1 MQINSSN
8 NSILDKQ
15 LVLKT
20 QTSPKA
26 TQAKSHSQKINKT
39 TIDSAAQNILE
50 KTIETKNSPVYLE
63 NTLASKGTAFTE
75 EIVSIINE
83 RVQAVATLVSE
94 GVDKTAAK
102 YAVAG
107 DSARKGAIAMNN
119 FKSENDSEVLEKST
133 EETKEEKEQQET
145 ENSEEI
151 VEEQIEVTK
160 TDPSSGE
167 RVKEVKVVRKVRAAA
182 KSTSTADID
191 TKVQPVKAVKGQ
203 KVNIKV

>member
-20 QTSPKA
+20 QTSQRVE
-26 TQAKSHSQKINKT
+26 QAKSNNPKINKT

-50 KTIETKNSPVYLE
+50 KTITTENTPVYLE
-63 NTLASKGTAFTE
+63 NTMASKGTAFTK
-75 EIVSIINE
+75 EIISIIDE
-83 RVQAVATLVSE
+83 RVQAVATLVAE

-107 DSARKGAIAMNN
+107 ESARKGAAAMGN
-119 FKSENDSEVLEKST
+119 FKSEKANEVLEKST
-133 EETKEEKEQQET
+133 EKTKEEEQQET

-203 KVNIKV
+203 KVNIRV

>member
-26 TQAKSHSQKINKT
+26 TQAKSDSQKINKT

-63 NTLASKGTAFTE
+63 NTQASKGTAFTE

-83 RVQAVATLVSE
+83 RVQAVATLVAE

-151 VEEQIEVTK
+151 VEEEIEVTK

>member
-20 QTSPKA
+20 QTSQRA
-26 TQAKSHSQKINKT
+26 TQAKLHSQKINKT
-39 TIDSAAQNILE
+39 TIDSAAQNILG
-50 KTIETKNSPVYLE
+50 KTITTENTPVYLE
-63 NTLASKGTAFTE
+63 NTMASKGTAFTK
-75 EIVSIINE
+75 EIISIIDE
-83 RVQAVATLVSE
+83 RVQAVATLVAE

-107 DSARKGAIAMNN
+107 ESARKGAAAMGN
-119 FKSENDSEVLEKST
+119 FKSEKANEVLEKST
-133 EETKEEKEQQET
+133 EKTKEEEEQQET

-203 KVNIKV
+203 KVNIRV